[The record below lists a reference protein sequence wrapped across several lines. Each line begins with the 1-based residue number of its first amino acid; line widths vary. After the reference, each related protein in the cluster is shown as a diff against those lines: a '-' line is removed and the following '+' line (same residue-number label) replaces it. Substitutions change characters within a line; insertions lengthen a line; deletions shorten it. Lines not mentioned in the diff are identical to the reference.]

1 MFESLGLFK
10 CPLTSYNDEVLNNF
24 INMSLHIFF
33 SLKLYYMMQSMVL
46 SIDFLELKIKKI
58 SLTFFYMF
66 KN

>member
-58 SLTFFYMF
+58 SLTFFLYV
-66 KN
+66 